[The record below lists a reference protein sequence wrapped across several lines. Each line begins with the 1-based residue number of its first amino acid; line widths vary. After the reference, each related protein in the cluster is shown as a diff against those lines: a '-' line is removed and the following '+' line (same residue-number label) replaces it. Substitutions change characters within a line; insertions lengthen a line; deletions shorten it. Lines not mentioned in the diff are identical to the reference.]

1 MQTLEPSLRRLKAL
15 EETVDT
21 PEAVDGGDD
30 NVADKLRELAD
41 KSLVSVQSCRFT
53 WWSLGRQDIL
63 ERVLLLQVDKM
74 ANLRKEE
81 LMALKQ
87 AVDAEQKDNTVL
99 EG

>member
-53 WWSLGRQDIL
+53 
-63 ERVLLLQVDKM
+63 
-74 ANLRKEE
+74 
-81 LMALKQ
+81 
-87 AVDAEQKDNTVL
+87 
-99 EG
+99 